1 MATQVPKNGD
11 FSQLLGPGENL
22 LGFVAQTPN
31 GTLVNGHG
39 GDGYSHP
46 YVEADGG
53 WIKINPL
60 VAWPR
65 ERLIA
70 EFERRGL
77 PPHPLEA
84 EGFLSIGCMPCS
96 ERTPAGSDIRSG
108 RWAGSGKTE
117 CGIHRR
123 SAT

>member
-53 WIKINPL
+53 WNSDPT
-60 VAWPR
+60 AARMP
-65 ERLIA
+65 ERLPVRATIRA
-70 EFERRGL
+70 RRYRDG
-77 PPHPLEA
+77 
-84 EGFLSIGCMPCS
+84 
-96 ERTPAGSDIRSG
+96 
-108 RWAGSGKTE
+108 
-117 CGIHRR
+117 
-123 SAT
+123 

>member
-53 WIKINPL
+53 WNSD
-60 VAWPR
+60 PR
-65 ERLIA
+65 M
-70 EFERRGL
+70 GV
-77 PPHPLEA
+77 PH
-84 EGFLSIGCMPCS
+84 MP
-96 ERTPAGSDIRSG
+96 TFGGPAGSGADAG
-108 RWAGSGKTE
+108 EAAGSSYDTGATLP
-117 CGIHRR
+117 RR
-123 SAT
+123 VKRK

>member
-53 WIKINPL
+53 WNIKS
-60 VAWPR
+60 
-65 ERLIA
+65 
-70 EFERRGL
+70 RR
-77 PPHPLEA
+77 
-84 EGFLSIGCMPCS
+84 
-96 ERTPAGSDIRSG
+96 AGSPI
-108 RWAGSGKTE
+108 WFMK
-117 CGIHRR
+117 
-123 SAT
+123 SAPWKSPLFVVVYL